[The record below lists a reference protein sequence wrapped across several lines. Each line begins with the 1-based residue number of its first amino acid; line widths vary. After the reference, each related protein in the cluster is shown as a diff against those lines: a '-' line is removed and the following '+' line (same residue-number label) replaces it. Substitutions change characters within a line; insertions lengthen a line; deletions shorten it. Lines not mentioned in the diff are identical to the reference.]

1 MEQGHVGEYSGNN
14 GKLIHKHYME
24 NSIHDFETGHPVA
37 GKYEAER
44 ASAFKQRMDDEFLS
58 PVDGSDQNLD
68 NSAERAFE
76 NNYGMSAARM
86 SALKNRYSEAIPQNY
101 RSAYDIAT
109 ERAGEKREQVLSDP
123 QWKDG
128 VNPSTGEN
136 IFTDPKHKESG
147 KEWHP
152 QIISRHKP
160 GSSHMDVNWN
170 RTFNEAYRGAYDAIG
185 EGGTFSWRGGQ
196 YSTNMAKPEDK
207 KK

>member
-1 MEQGHVGEYSGNN
+1 MEKGQAGEYSGNS
-14 GKLIHKHYME
+14 KWAHKHYME

-68 NSAERAFE
+68 NSAERRFD
-76 NNYGMSAARM
+76 NSYGMSAARM
-86 SALKNRYSEAIPQNY
+86 SALKNRYSEALPQNY
-101 RSAYDIAT
+101 RSAMDLAT
-109 ERAGEKREQVLSDP
+109 ERAGEKREQVLGDP
-123 QWKDG
+123 KWKGG

-136 IFTDPKHKESG
+136 IFKDPTKSG
-147 KEWHP
+147 GQEWHP
-152 QIISRHKP
+152 QILSRHKS
-160 GSSHMDVNWN
+160 GSGHMDVNWA
-170 RTFNEAYRGAYDAIG
+170 RTFPEAFSSAHEAIG

-196 YSTNMAKPEDK
+196 YTTNTKEAQDK